1 MATEGDVTDDLASQ
15 AMFSLLLFVL
25 TVSFDFAELLS
36 RISPTRAENVI
47 QYLLITRR
55 VWVIINEDI
64 TKRSYCFLK
73 IS

>member
-36 RISPTRAENVI
+36 RISPTRAENVT
-47 QYLLITRR
+47 QYLLIIRR